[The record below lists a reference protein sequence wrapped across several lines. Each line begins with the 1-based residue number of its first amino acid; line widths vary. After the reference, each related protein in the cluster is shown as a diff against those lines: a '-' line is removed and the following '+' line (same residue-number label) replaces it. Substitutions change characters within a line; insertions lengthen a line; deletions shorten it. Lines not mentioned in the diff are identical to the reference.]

1 MNPYEFRSWYP
12 AGVSCVIAAGASNF
26 IGFVDKRTV
35 LKYPLVPPNETDS
48 YCPQGLEYRRKVREI
63 AVKGL
68 EVEEQILRHLGQHR
82 RVIGLVRRNDDGL
95 LLQNMTNGSVENY
108 LRKHASQISLSQR
121 LKWAWQA
128 AEGLNYIHEKRVLHC
143 DISISNLLLDS
154 ELEVKICD
162 FQGRVLNHDGSI
174 KLNGDATENTMSSMP
189 RSDPNLCDEKTDIF
203 ALGTAIYVMMCGVLP
218 FPDLD
223 PAEDED
229 EIQRRFRER
238 NFPPLDIIR
247 AGSIVRKCWMAEYS
261 TASELENDIRC
272 HLDHGPE

>member
-1 MNPYEFRSWYP
+1 
-12 AGVSCVIAAGASNF
+12 
-26 IGFVDKRTV
+26 
-35 LKYPLVPPNETDS
+35 
-48 YCPQGLEYRRKVREI
+48 
-63 AVKGL
+63 
-68 EVEEQILRHLGQHR
+68 
-82 RVIGLVRRNDDGL
+82 
-95 LLQNMTNGSVENY
+95 
-108 LRKHASQISLSQR
+108 
-121 LKWAWQA
+121 
-128 AEGLNYIHEKRVLHC
+128 
-143 DISISNLLLDS
+143 
-154 ELEVKICD
+154 
-162 FQGRVLNHDGSI
+162 
-174 KLNGDATENTMSSMP
+174 MSSMP